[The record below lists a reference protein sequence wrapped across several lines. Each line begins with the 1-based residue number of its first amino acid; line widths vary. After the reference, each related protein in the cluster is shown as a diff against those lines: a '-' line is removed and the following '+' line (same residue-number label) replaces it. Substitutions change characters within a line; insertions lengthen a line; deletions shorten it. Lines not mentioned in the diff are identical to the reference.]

1 MIRSIENTAHYNWGN
16 NCAGWHLLKSD
27 SLGVIQERMPPDTT
41 EQLHYH
47 TKAQQVFFILS
58 GTATFEINGQRQVV
72 TVNESIHVPEK
83 SLHCIANLHPVDLNF
98 LVISAPHSHGDRV
111 EIVDYSEDLK
121 PAIKTLNYE
130 WLEKYFRVEPGDV
143 IALSDPSKE
152 IIEKGGFIFYAKMN
166 GEIVGTASLLKKT
179 ATVFELGKMAITESA
194 QGYGIGKALITHC
207 VNVSKQLSIERL
219 ILYSNTILATAIHL
233 YKSFGFVEVALEPGL
248 YERANI
254 KMEKYL

>member
-1 MIRSIENTAHYNWGN
+1 MIRSINNITQYNWGN

-27 SLGVIQERMPPDTT
+27 SLGVIQEQMPPGTT

-47 TKAQQVFFILS
+47 TKAQQLFYILS
-58 GTATFEINGQRQVV
+58 GTATFQINGQLHVV
-72 TVNESIHVPEK
+72 AANESIHVPVK
-83 SLHCIANLHPVDLNF
+83 SWHCIANQHHTDLDF
-98 LVISAPHSHGDRV
+98 LVISEPPSHGDRV
-111 EIVDYSEDLK
+111 EIIDYNDDLK
-121 PAIKTLNYE
+121 QPIKTLNYE
-130 WLEKYFRVEPGDV
+130 WLEKYFRVEAGDV
-143 IALSDPSKE
+143 VSLSNPSKE
-152 IIEKGGFIFYAKMN
+152 IIEKGCFIFYAKMN

-179 ATVFELGKMAITESA
+179 ATVFELGKMAVTVNA

-207 VNVSKQLSIERL
+207 MNVAKQLLIQRL
-219 ILYSNTILATAIHL
+219 ILYSNTNLATAIHL